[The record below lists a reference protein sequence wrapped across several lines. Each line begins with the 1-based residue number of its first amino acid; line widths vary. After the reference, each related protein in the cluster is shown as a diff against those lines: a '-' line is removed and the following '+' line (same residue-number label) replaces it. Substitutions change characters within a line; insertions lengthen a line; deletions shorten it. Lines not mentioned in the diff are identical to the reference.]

1 MKIVRAIVLS
11 VLIAFLSVAGMFA
24 QTPTTNHIVAD
35 DVTLMPGDEETQY
48 MALTLLS
55 SVKYAAYNVDVVLPE
70 GVEPAYDEGDLDV
83 YFDQSTIVPY
93 KKGTPSHTL
102 SKTYFE
108 DDRTLR
114 ISCVSTSSAE
124 FKSASGVLCYIGL
137 VAGSYTKPETL
148 STKLEGQNLTNKDA
162 EKFVP
167 ADATYENIT
176 IGTTGYATLSVS
188 SANKWSTCILPF
200 ATALP
205 DGLKAYTCSSKDD
218 DKQVFY
224 LSDAS
229 SMSAYTPYVLYSES
243 GYAGTLTG
251 EVDASKYPESGK
263 VAAGYL
269 TGAVKAQTTNE
280 GYILQ
285 KLNGVVKFYL
295 ADPTKTYSIP
305 AGRCWATPPTGSA
318 QSYGFALD
326 PTAVKSVAET
336 SGSKSEYKYD
346 LNGVV
351 INAPKDG
358 QLYIQNGKKVI
369 K

>member
-83 YFDQSTIVPY
+83 YIDQNTIVPY

-102 SKTYFE
+102 SVTYFE

-124 FKSASGVLCYIGL
+124 FKQASGVLCYIGL

-188 SANKWSTCILPF
+188 STNKWSTCILPF

-205 DGLKAYTCSSKDD
+205 EGLKAYTISSKDD
-218 DKQVFY
+218 DEQVFY
-224 LSDAS
+224 LTEATAIDAF
-229 SMSAYTPYVLYSES
+229 TPYVLYSES
-243 GYAGTLTG
+243 GYTGTLTG
-251 EVDASKYPESGK
+251 EVGEYPASGT
-263 VAAGYL
+263 VTQGYL
-269 TGAVKAQTTNE
+269 TGALEKQTTNE

-285 KLNGVVKFYL
+285 NKGAGVKFYIM
-295 ADPTKTYSIP
+295 DDSKSYTIP
-305 AGRCWATPPTGSA
+305 AGKCWATLPTSGA
-318 QSYGFALD
+318 QSYSFDFA
-326 PTAVKSVAET
+326 PTAVKNLSEEKSMKEGTCYSIVGTRQDSPSA
-336 SGSKSEYKYD
+336 GS
-346 LNGVV
+346 
-351 INAPKDG
+351 
-358 QLYIQNGKKVI
+358 LYIQNGKKYI

>member
-1 MKIVRAIVLS
+1 MKIVRAIVFS
-11 VLIAFLSVAGMFA
+11 MLIAFLSVAGMYA
-24 QTPTTNHIVAD
+24 QTSTTNHIVAD
-35 DVTLMPGDEETQY
+35 EVTLMPGDEETQY

-188 SANKWSTCILPF
+188 STNKWSTCILPF
-200 ATALP
+200 AAALP
-205 DGLKAYTCSSKDD
+205 EGLRAYTISSKDD
-218 DKQVFY
+218 DEQVFY
-224 LSDAS
+224 LTEATAIDAF
-229 SMSAYTPYVLYSES
+229 TPYVLYSES
-243 GYAGTLTG
+243 GYTGTLTG
-251 EVDASKYPESGK
+251 EVGEYPASGT
-263 VAAGYL
+263 VTQDYL
-269 TGAVKAQTTNE
+269 TGALEKQTTNE

-285 KLNGVVKFYL
+285 NKGDGVKFYIM
-295 ADPTKTYSIP
+295 DDSKSYTIP
-305 AGRCWATPPTGSA
+305 AGKCWATLPTSGA
-318 QSYGFALD
+318 QSYSFDFA
-326 PTAVKSVAET
+326 PTAVKNLSEEKSMKEGACYSIVGTRQDSPSA
-336 SGSKSEYKYD
+336 GS
-346 LNGVV
+346 
-351 INAPKDG
+351 
-358 QLYIQNGKKVI
+358 LYIQNGKKYI